1 MDKVSILCDKD
12 SRILHDF
19 CTRCMDVRKGRSFL
33 ALPLPFVRTYMN
45 ANVEKEIEKDRMVIE
60 YAASRF
66 AEGKSCC
73 DHEIGELFEMT
84 KQVDKAFLRKV
95 TVPSLSIAIRYEDI
109 AGIRKARI
117 DCVSRCVHDLL
128 AHWENGRPVEDA
140 VRSAYRMK
148 EFRELIKEVLHLY
161 SQETRQ
167 LSNSI
172 RLFGPLQLAVD
183 AFAVS
188 LYRTMEQVAEDLAA
202 FYTGRVY
209 GKEAAA

>member
-1 MDKVSILCDKD
+1 MDKVSLLCDKD
-12 SRILHDF
+12 SQLMHDF
-19 CTRCMDVRKGRSFL
+19 CARCMDTRKGHSFL
-33 ALPLPFVRTYMN
+33 AVPLPFVRTYMN
-45 ANVEKEIEKDRMVIE
+45 ANVEKEIEKDRLVIK

-95 TVPSLSIAIRYEDI
+95 TVPSLSIEIRYEDI
-109 AGIRKARI
+109 AGFRKARI
-117 DCVSRCVHDLL
+117 DRVSRSVHDLL
-128 AHWENGRPVEDA
+128 AHWKDGHPVEDA
-140 VRSAYRMK
+140 VRSAYRRRD
-148 EFRELIKEVLHLY
+148 FREMILEVLHLY
-161 SQETRQ
+161 NQETRQ

-188 LYRTMEQVAEDLAA
+188 LYRTMEQVAEELAA
-202 FYTGRVY
+202 FYAGLVY